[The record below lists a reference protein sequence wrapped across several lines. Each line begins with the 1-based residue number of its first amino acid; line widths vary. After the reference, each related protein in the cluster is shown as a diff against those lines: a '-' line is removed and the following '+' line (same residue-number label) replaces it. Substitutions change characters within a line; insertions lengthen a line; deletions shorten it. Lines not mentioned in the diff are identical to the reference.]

1 MDTGNDMPCANEAEF
16 RAYLLIL
23 DMFDPETARA
33 TSVLPH
39 AVFSQPIL
47 KLAFDLHALV
57 QRNFDSQKAA
67 SRGNIQVAQNF
78 ASRFFKMVRSR
89 RVPFVMA
96 CLLES
101 RFADVRRAGLRA
113 LHQSYPKSDDPSKR
127 MSINALL
134 RMFGCVNED
143 EVVEMVEA
151 VEMEVVYEDEGPA
164 GVLINRSAPYNGT

>member
-1 MDTGNDMPCANEAEF
+1 
-16 RAYLLIL
+16 
-23 DMFDPETARA
+23 MFDPETARA

-47 KLAFDLHALV
+47 QLAFDLHALV

-78 ASRFFKMVRSR
+78 ASRFFKLVRSQ
-89 RVPFVMA
+89 RVPYVMA

-113 LHQSYPKSDDPSKR
+113 LHQSYPKTEDPSKR
-127 MSINALL
+127 MSINALM
-134 RMFGCVNED
+134 RMFGCVDEN
-143 EVVEMVEA
+143 EVVDMVEA
-151 VEMEVVYEDEGPA
+151 VEMEVVYEDDGPV
-164 GVLINRSAPYNGT
+164 GVFVNRSAPFNGELSRSFS